1 MKKRGIF
8 LSIIM
13 FIIIG
18 ATAFTTTTESQNDW
32 SDWKNTKCLRG
43 ISYKVKMGKYDMS
56 RRARKWEIKFKNRYN
71 ATIYFNY
78 KAISSAQIKNI
89 KSAREN
95 RGRIILEGDGT
106 ETKVLSTY
114 VKANK
119 ELFVNITKIRF
130 GKEDVGKNYYKC
142 DVPK

>member
-43 ISYKVKMGKYDMS
+43 IRYKVKMGKYDMS

-142 DVPK
+142 DAPK